1 MEQVVAKRYASALF
15 EVAEKEGKV
24 KEYYEE
30 LKKAVGILQ
39 TDAVWKIFVNKS
51 IDKTKK
57 MEFIEEVL
65 QDFSKEIVNFIKVV
79 ISKHRE
85 NLIKDIM
92 KEFEALYKDYFNI
105 MDVKVISAYPLK
117 EEVLNQVRERLE
129 KKYNKKVN
137 LIPLVDK
144 DILGGLKLVIGNTV
158 IDGSIKARLE
168 ALLKNMRQ
176 AV

>member
-1 MEQVVAKRYASALF
+1 VE
-15 EVAEKEGKV
+15 
-24 KEYYEE
+24 
-30 LKKAVGILQ
+30 ILQ

-65 QDFSKEIVNFIKVV
+65 QDFSKETVNFIKVV

>member
-15 EVAEKEGKV
+15 EVAEKESKV

-30 LKKAVGILQ
+30 LKKAVEILQ
-39 TDAVWKIFVNKS
+39 MDAVWKIFVNKS

-57 MEFIEEVL
+57 MGFVEEVL
-65 QDFSKEIVNFIKVV
+65 EGFSKEIVNFIKVV

-85 NLIKDIM
+85 NLIKDIV

-117 EEVLNQVRERLE
+117 EEVLNEVREKLE
-129 KKYNKKVN
+129 KRYNKKVN
-137 LIPLVDK
+137 PIPVVDK
-144 DILGGLKLVIGNTV
+144 EILGGLKLVIGNTV

>member
-1 MEQVVAKRYASALF
+1 MEQIVAKRYASALF
-15 EVAEKEGKV
+15 DVAKKEGMV

-30 LKKAVGILQ
+30 LKKAVEILQ
-39 TDAVWKIFVNKS
+39 TEAVWKIFVNKS

-57 MEFIEEVL
+57 MKFVEEVL
-65 QDFSKEIVNFIKVV
+65 EGFSKEIVNFVKVA

-85 NLIKDIM
+85 NLIKEILN
-92 KEFEALYKDYFNI
+92 EFEALYKAYFNMI
-105 MDVKVISAYPLK
+105 DVKVISAYPLK
-117 EEVLNQVRERLE
+117 EEVLNLVREKLE

-137 LIPLVDK
+137 LIPVVDK
-144 DILGGLKLVIGNTV
+144 EILGGLKLVIGNTV